1 MTTKT
6 DYHAIMELTD
16 KYTPAQRGFVNAAE
30 VETISAVLEIKERN
44 NIELQ
49 NIRDMVVMLYGQWS
63 EAMRMKYRE
72 EHDGSAFDKSM
83 EYMDAMSAITC
94 VIDHEKVKRGME
106 V

>member
-6 DYHAIMELTD
+6 DYHAIIELKD
-16 KYTPAQRGFVNAAE
+16 KYAPTQRGIVSADE
-30 VETISAVLEIKERN
+30 VETISTVLEIKARN

-63 EAMRMKYRE
+63 EAFHVKYRDN
-72 EHDGSAFDKSM
+72 HDNDAFVKSM

-94 VIDHEKVKRGME
+94 VIDQEKVKREMAA
-106 V
+106 